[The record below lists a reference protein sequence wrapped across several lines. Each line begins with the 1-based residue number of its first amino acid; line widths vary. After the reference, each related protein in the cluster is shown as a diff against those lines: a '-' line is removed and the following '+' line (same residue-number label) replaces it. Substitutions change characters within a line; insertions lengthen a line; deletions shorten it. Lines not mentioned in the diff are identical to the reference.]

1 MLGSADQ
8 HVAECQPDALAARA
22 DKMSASTQLHSAR
35 MPFSPGDKMHGLMQA
50 QRLVRAAP
58 LLAEP
63 RLRRGDEVR
72 LLGLT
77 KDLRVMQ
84 RTSIVTTACS
94 SLSIAPADIP
104 RFRAVHEEVCH

>member
-1 MLGSADQ
+1 
-8 HVAECQPDALAARA
+8 
-22 DKMSASTQLHSAR
+22 
-35 MPFSPGDKMHGLMQA
+35 MQA
-50 QRLVRAAP
+50 RQLVRAAP
-58 LLAEP
+58 LLEEP

-84 RTSIVTTACS
+84 RASIVTTACS

-104 RFRAVHEEVCH
+104 RFRAVHEEVCHRAAGSTALLQLRMLATG